1 MLQSVAQW
9 QLSTVQNPI
18 LSTGSNALHAG
29 QMGVLNQA
37 DQFNWLAAGRRWRKS
52 SLAAVI
58 ASSAAM
64 EGQWILYGAPTYD
77 QVRIVWDMVERLQV
91 CHLNASRMM
100 GYFKGDGKI
109 IFRSF
114 DDPDNARGH
123 SADGVV
129 IDECGF
135 VKSMVFHQIIQPMLS
150 DVGGWFWGMGTPNG
164 RNWFCRECSKADD
177 RLNAISW
184 QIPTLGCYIENGLLV
199 RKPHPLENPEF
210 PWLELVDRF
219 ETTPQDIFK
228 QEYLAEFLE
237 NEGVVFRN
245 IKPCLNAP
253 LDTKPKD
260 HEGHT
265 LVAGADWGKQQD
277 FTVISIGCKTCKTEV
292 ALDRYN
298 KIDYAFQ
305 RKRIIELLNKWHSPS
320 LLPERNAM
328 GEPVIE
334 QLMREGVKII
344 LGPDD
349 KHGFQTTAVSKP
361 PLIEDLALTFEREEW
376 QWLDIRVATL
386 ELEAYERKLNPIT
399 ARSTYGA
406 PTGLHD
412 DTVMARALM
421 RRAARRS
428 RSGIHI

>member
-1 MLQSVAQW
+1 MAELRTKEVDLPLLHEGGQWDVAD
-9 QLSTVQNPI
+9 SPARFKAVAT
-18 LSTGSNALHAG
+18 
-29 QMGVLNQA
+29 
-37 DQFNWLAAGRRWRKS
+37 GRRWGKS
-52 SLAAVI
+52 LLGSELCYKVAANGGR
-58 ASSAAM
+58 AW
-64 EGQWILYGAPTYD
+64 WIAPTYKMAGAGWD
-77 QVRIVWDMVERLQV
+77 QYIRLWGSDLKRIGAKVRLVDRAVRLPGGGEV
-91 CHLNASRMM
+91 AV
-100 GYFKGDGKI
+100 
-109 IFRSF
+109 RSA
-114 DDPDNARGH
+114 DDPDSLRGF
-123 SADGVV
+123 ALDFVV
-129 IDECGF
+129 LDECAFMKEVAWTEAIRPSLGDR
-135 VKSMVFHQIIQPMLS
+135 L
-150 DVGGWFWGMGTPNG
+150 GGAIFFSTPKG
-164 RNWFCRECSKADD
+164 RNWFW
-177 RLNAISW
+177 RLWQRAKDEDNWASW
-184 QIPTLGCYIENGLLV
+184 
-199 RKPHPLENPEF
+199 
-210 PWLELVDRF
+210 RF
-219 ETTPQDIFK
+219 ESGDNPYLLQSEIEEARSLLPIDIFK

-237 NEGVVFRN
+237 NEGAVFRN
-245 IKPCLNAP
+245 IRPCLNAP
-253 LDTKPKD
+253 LDAKPED

-265 LVAGADWGKQQD
+265 LVAGADWGKQND

-305 RKRIIELLNKWHSPS
+305 RKRITELLNKWHNPR

-334 QLMREGVKII
+334 QLIRDGVKIL

-349 KHGFQTTAVSKP
+349 KHGFQTTASSKP

-376 QWLDIRVATL
+376 QWLNIRIATL

-406 PTGLHD
+406 PAGLHD